1 MDPAAEK
8 RKERNACTAMC
19 CPNASTAAVH
29 VPSLSP
35 GPLPCLRGVYVTV
48 TCGRYTR
55 RYCRRIPG
63 VGGRIPGVETER
75 ERSLVAA
82 SSQSWNQ
89 AGEVAKSSLLRTKL
103 SRRSS
108 PLPPQPFLPTG
119 DPSAG
124 FPCGTCSLLLTNWWF
139 AKRRCDVAFPRCASP
154 DGTCW
159 PRWP

>member
-1 MDPAAEK
+1 MPRCDVCMDPAAEK

-75 ERSLVAA
+75 ERDP
-82 SSQSWNQ
+82 SSRHLLRV
-89 AGEVAKSSLLRTKL
+89 GTRPAKSQRAVSYALNFQEEAAP
-103 SRRSS
+103 S
-108 PLPPQPFLPTG
+108 PLNLFCLPVTLVPGSPVVPVPF
-119 DPSAG
+119 
-124 FPCGTCSLLLTNWWF
+124 C
-139 AKRRCDVAFPRCASP
+139 
-154 DGTCW
+154 
-159 PRWP
+159 